1 MFILLPNKI
10 DGLPTLES
18 KLCDNDLEDI
28 LSATSSDELDV
39 AIPKFKIE
47 ASVGMKE
54 VLIEMGMADLFDSKQ
69 ADLSGISGQKDL
81 FVSDVVH
88 KTFIDVNEEGCEA
101 AAATGT

>member
-1 MFILLPNKI
+1 
-10 DGLPTLES
+10 
-18 KLCDNDLEDI
+18 
-28 LSATSSDELDV
+28 
-39 AIPKFKIE
+39 
-47 ASVGMKE
+47 MKE

-101 AAATGT
+101 AAATAMVFTTYCCNPDPPPPPFVADHPFIYLIRDNRTRTVLFIGKFTSPSN